1 LSREHVSKQALSLME
16 ITGAVPASPR
26 QKAHLAALPRLFVN
40 VEEAGAILNVGRS
53 TAYNMKKRGELPCVK
68 VGGKTLVS
76 VAALQAMA
84 AQTAGRTN

>member
-1 LSREHVSKQALSLME
+1 ME

-26 QKAHLAALPRLFVN
+26 QKAHLAALPRL
-40 VEEAGAILNVGRS
+40 
-53 TAYNMKKRGELPCVK
+53 CVK